1 MADQARI
8 TDLDAIESFRS
19 ALIVFISKTRQAI
32 NVAQDAVKKTRN
44 WLQLEQPAFWSAQI
58 RQRHKRLE
66 QANAEL
72 MSARLSEFIESPVVQ
87 QMAVRKA
94 RAALEESEEKLRRTK
109 AWARE
114 YDRAVDPMMRTL
126 DGLRDFIDNDLALAV
141 AQLVE
146 MQKILE
152 GYTESAAPGASPDA
166 AP

>member
-8 TDLDAIESFRS
+8 TDVDALESFRS

-32 NVAQDAVKKTRN
+32 NAAQDSVKKMRN
-44 WLQLEQPAFWSAQI
+44 WLQLEQPAYWSAQI
-58 RQRHKRLE
+58 RRHQKLLE

-94 RAALEESEEKLRRTK
+94 RAALHESEEKLRRTK

-126 DGLRDFIDNDLALAV
+126 DSLRDFIDNDLALGV

-152 GYTESAAPGASPDA
+152 GYNETPAPAPVPDA
-166 AP
+166 AN

>member
-58 RQRHKRLE
+58 RQRQKRLE

-72 MSARLSEFIESPVVQ
+72 MSARLSEFIETPVVQ

-152 GYTESAAPGASPDA
+152 GYTESAAPVASPDA

>member
-8 TDLDAIESFRS
+8 TDVDALESFRS
-19 ALIVFISKTRQAI
+19 ALIVFISKTRQTI
-32 NVAQDAVKKTRN
+32 NAAQDSVKKTRN
-44 WLQLEQPAFWSAQI
+44 WLQLEQPAYWSGQMK
-58 RQRHKRLE
+58 QQQKRLE

-94 RAALEESEEKLRRTK
+94 RTALQESEEKLRRTK

-126 DGLRDFIDNDLALAV
+126 DSLRDFIDNDLALAV

-152 GYTESAAPGASPDA
+152 GYHETPAASSSPP

>member
-58 RQRHKRLE
+58 RQRQKRLE

-126 DGLRDFIDNDLALAV
+126 DGIRDFIDNDLALAV

-152 GYTESAAPGASPDA
+152 GYAENAAPVASPDA

>member
-8 TDLDAIESFRS
+8 TDVDALESFRS

-32 NVAQDAVKKTRN
+32 NAASDSVKKTRN
-44 WLQLEQPAFWSAQI
+44 WLQLEQPAYWSEQMK
-58 RQRHKRLE
+58 RQQKKLE

-72 MSARLSEFIESPVVQ
+72 MSARLSEFIDSPVVQ

-94 RAALEESEEKLRRTK
+94 RTALQESEEKLRRTK

-126 DGLRDFIDNDLALAV
+126 DSLRDYIDNDLAQAV
-141 AQLVE
+141 AHLVE

-152 GYTESAAPGASPDA
+152 GYHESTAPPLAAE
-166 AP
+166 

>member
-58 RQRHKRLE
+58 RQRQKRLE

-141 AQLVE
+141 AHLVE

-152 GYTESAAPGASPDA
+152 GYTESAAPVASPDA

>member
-58 RQRHKRLE
+58 RQRQKRLE

-152 GYTESAAPGASPDA
+152 GYTESAAPVASPDA